1 MTPSSAKSNMGTFW
15 LFFLIMLFLHQDF
28 WNWSTE
34 EVSFLGMPIGLF
46 YHTIFSM
53 ACSLLGAWAVIRA
66 WPVKWEKYADENDDS
81 KTTQN
86 QHSAQ

>member
-1 MTPSSAKSNMGTFW
+1 MKPSSAKSNMGMFW
-15 LFFLIMLFLHQDF
+15 LFFLVMLFLHQDF

-34 EVSFLGMPIGLF
+34 EVSFLGMPTGLF

-53 ACSLLGAWAVIRA
+53 VCSLLGAWAVICA

-81 KTTQN
+81 KTTQK
-86 QHSAQ
+86 QHSVQ